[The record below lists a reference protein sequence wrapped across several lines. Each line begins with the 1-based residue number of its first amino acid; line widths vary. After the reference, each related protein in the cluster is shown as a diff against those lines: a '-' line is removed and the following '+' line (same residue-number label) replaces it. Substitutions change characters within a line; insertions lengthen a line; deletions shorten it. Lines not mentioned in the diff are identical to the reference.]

1 MRHVLAQYMRA
12 QCTISA
18 VSARSRVTQCHEEFF
33 ANQNKIVEL
42 VNSWYIHKKGLNDGS
57 FSGSSKLTTLVA
69 IVAYLELEISTKS
82 LVNTSGFV
90 FVCFFSQKDSSRFFS
105 STRFYTT

>member
-18 VSARSRVTQCHEEFF
+18 VSARHSRFTQCHEEFF

-69 IVAYLELEISTKS
+69 IVATWS
-82 LVNTSGFV
+82 
-90 FVCFFSQKDSSRFFS
+90 
-105 STRFYTT
+105 